1 MFKNGDLLRELRR
14 KKGFNQQE
22 AAEAIGIS
30 FMTFRRWENG
40 DVEPR
45 ISELQRIADVFEV
58 SVDELLNGPRENIIE
73 VTLRYEPDI
82 KGGLIDMGTGNGYAL
97 TVADNGMV
105 GISGAAIFKTRA
117 DLDKALNKIKA
128 MLEEG
133 FARQVEKG
141 LASEE

>member
-1 MFKNGDLLRELRR
+1 MNGAHIRALRR
-14 KKGFNQQE
+14 AANLTQDA
-22 AAEAIGIS
+22 AAEKAGVALS
-30 FMTFRRWENG
+30 TYKRWENG
-40 DVEPR
+40 EFEPR
-45 ISELQRIADVFEV
+45 VSDVHKLAEV
-58 SVDELLNGPRENIIE
+58 FNASVDELLNGPRENIIE

>member
-1 MFKNGDLLRELRR
+1 MKGLREIRERKNLKLREVEDLTGIDLNTISRYERGVISATVETAR
-14 KKGFNQQE
+14 K
-22 AAEAIGIS
+22 
-30 FMTFRRWENG
+30 
-40 DVEPR
+40 
-45 ISELQRIADVFEV
+45 IANALGV
-58 SVDELLNGPRENIIE
+58 SVDELLNGSKENIIE
-73 VTLRYEPDI
+73 VTLRFEPKL
-82 KGGLIDMGTGNGYAL
+82 KGGLIDMSTGTGYAL

-117 DLDKALNKIKA
+117 DLDKALNKIKS